1 MAEFNGMRVARPGG
15 APARFDRNPRRRS
28 MLAKVHIAQK
38 QLGLSDDD
46 YRAVLLRVA
55 GRVSAG
61 DCTDAELVKVLD
73 EFAAK
78 GFSAQAKPGAR
89 KPGHATSRGAPADHP
104 VARKARSLWIG
115 LGSLGAIADAS
126 EPALE
131 TFARRQLGCERMQWA
146 NAALGYKLIEALKA
160 IAERAGWAQST
171 AGVEVAAVPAVLSR
185 RLVDAL
191 VAKLKD
197 AGIVPAA
204 WDARRVAWELA
215 GMELALPFGEVE
227 ELHRLAAALGAKL
240 RAGK

>member
-1 MAEFNGMRVARPGG
+1 MGEFNGMRVTRRGG

-55 GRVSAG
+55 GRLSAG
-61 DCTDAELVKVLD
+61 DCTDAELVKVLE

-78 GFSAQAKPGAR
+78 GFSAKARAPGA
-89 KPGHATSRGAPADHP
+89 KPADHP

-131 TFARRQLGCERMQWA
+131 AFARRQLGCERMQWA

-171 AGVEVAAVPAVLSR
+171 AGVEVAAVPVVLSR

-215 GMELALPFGEVE
+215 GMELTLPFGEVE